1 MHFSIVIFLIAVFS
15 MQPSEGPANEM
26 ASPLLKM
33 TPEQAKQLLEA
44 QQPPLTPDQEK
55 QAEEARRH
63 LMQDPVFLK
72 KQEILD
78 QIGRAGGGDWA
89 ELEDDPDRLEMVL
102 EARRL
107 DDAGKSREAIE
118 LYERAI
124 AQNPGSPA
132 NAAIEFRIA
141 AIYDYI
147 LHENWTPDKQEAK
160 RRYEEIVSKYDPTR
174 SWVIRSREFL
184 AGIYCAERNYDKARE
199 QLEAIA
205 DAKKLLDEHPEQ
217 FHEVDALWVEL
228 LGLDIEKR
236 LTDLE
241 KEREYQNVLA
251 ERRAMREAGIEPS
264 PPPGYVAPTEPPRQK
279 ESTAVRFRLPP
290 TSRASEARVGEGDRA
305 PASPAEQPAT
315 RNRSVMIGVLAVV
328 ACVSAVVIVLLRK
341 RAATL
346 AGSPKR
352 SQ

>member
-1 MHFSIVIFLIAVFS
+1 L
-15 MQPSEGPANEM
+15 
-26 ASPLLKM
+26 
-33 TPEQAKQLLEA
+33 TPE
-44 QQPPLTPDQEK
+44 QEK

-107 DDAGKSREAIE
+107 DDAGKTQEAIE
-118 LYERAI
+118 LYERTI
-124 AQNPGSPA
+124 ARNPGSPT

-147 LHENWTPDKQEAK
+147 LHEDWIPDKYEAQ
-160 RRYEEIVSKYDPTR
+160 RRYEEIVSKYDPGR
-174 SWVIRSREFL
+174 SWVLRSREFL
-184 AGIYCAERNYDKARE
+184 TGIYCAERNYDKARE

-217 FHEVDALWVEL
+217 FSEVDGLWVDL
-228 LGLDIEKR
+228 LSLDMEKR

-241 KEREYQNVLA
+241 KEREYQKMLA
-251 ERRAMREAGIEPS
+251 ARRAMREAGIEPS
-264 PPPGYVAPTEPPRQK
+264 PPPGYVAPTEQARPKQ
-279 ESTAVRFRLPP
+279 STAAQFRFPL
-290 TSRASEARVGEGDRA
+290 TSRASKARVSEADRP
-305 PASPAEQPAT
+305 PASPPDQSGT
-315 RNRSVMIGVLAVV
+315 RNRSVVIGVLAVA
-328 ACVSAVVIVLLRK
+328 ACVSAVVILLLRK
-341 RAATL
+341 RSATL
-346 AGSPKR
+346 AGSLKR
-352 SQ
+352 LR